1 MLKFI
6 IRLLFFLVMAAIG
19 LVMGMR
25 LFPDRAGPM
34 IYTMLGFM
42 GGAVVI
48 VLSDVALR
56 RKDISII
63 SAVFLGLVVGLVVA
77 MLLGPVVDIS
87 TWIPDEARDPIKV
100 GIAIITSYL
109 AISLILQTK
118 DDFRFIIPYIE
129 FAKQARGRRP
139 LLLDTSVIIDGRIAD
154 IAETGVLDAPL
165 VVPKF
170 VLMELQS
177 VADSSDRLKRN
188 RGRRG
193 LDVLNQLQSMPHV
206 DIRIQDSPLPAKPGE
221 GVDQMLVGMA
231 ADLSGRIATNDYNLN
246 KVAKVSGVDVL
257 NINDLANA
265 LKSAVLPGETV
276 EVGVIKPGQE
286 EGQGV
291 GYLEDGTMVVVEDG
305 GNRIGETV
313 TITVTSVLPTSA
325 GRIVFGRVEPLR
337 PGPRSRGGR

>member
-19 LVMGMR
+19 LVMGTR
-25 LFPDRAGPM
+25 LFPDQGGPM
-34 IYTMLGFM
+34 IYTMLGFV
-42 GGAVVI
+42 GAAVVI
-48 VLSDVALR
+48 ILFDVALR
-56 RKDISII
+56 HKDISVI

-87 TWIPDEARDPIKV
+87 TWIPDGARDLIKV
-100 GIAIITSYL
+100 GIAIVASYL

-154 IAETGVLDAPL
+154 IAETGFLDVPL
-165 VVPKF
+165 LVPKF

-257 NINDLANA
+257 NINGLANA

-276 EVGVIKPGQE
+276 EVSIIKPGQE

-313 TITVTSVLPTSA
+313 TITVTSVLPTIA

-337 PGPRSRGGR
+337 PGSRSRGGR